1 MGRWSSAEG
10 QQRYEWNLHWLY
22 SHNYHVLTSFRLRR
36 GPTGWPSGSLLTMMR
51 MMRAPFFLLKP
62 AFSEPNPKPWAA
74 TAGPSSRLDFFRYQ
88 GPQPQALRK
97 KAGLTCSCSAR
108 PCFSR
113 ASVSWTRT
121 PRTSRTDAEECC
133 RPSPPE
139 MARGQ
144 KGFGDSKCEHRCR
157 TWFESNQNL
166 LVDRAQVSSCGLAV
180 HNRHAAG
187 RAVPVTA
194 QGRVAGAWLA
204 VGARARSLRT
214 SFVLKK
220 AAMF

>member
-1 MGRWSSAEG
+1 M
-10 QQRYEWNLHWLY
+10 LM
-22 SHNYHVLTSFRLRR
+22 LR
-36 GPTGWPSGSLLTMMR
+36 PALL
-51 MMRAPFFLLKP
+51 L
-62 AFSEPNPKPWAA
+62 
-74 TAGPSSRLDFFRYQ
+74 
-88 GPQPQALRK
+88 
-97 KAGLTCSCSAR
+97 AGLGLVDAHAAHI
-108 PCFSR
+108 SR
-113 ASVSWTRT
+113 R
-121 PRTSRTDAEECC
+121 C
-133 RPSPPE
+133 RGMLSTV
-139 MARGQ
+139 ARGQ

-166 LVDRAQVSSCGLAV
+166 LVDRAQVSSCGRAV

-214 SFVLKK
+214 SFVLNKK